1 MVSFDKNQNY
11 GQQKHFKLFLM
22 MFDDALQMNVELGVV
37 VASWYIQNFLL
48 VKFDFCVTRCCI
60 YNPPELILLSS
71 KE

>member
-37 VASWYIQNFLL
+37 VVAS
-48 VKFDFCVTRCCI
+48 
-60 YNPPELILLSS
+60 LILLSA
-71 KE
+71 KVQTLKT